1 MSVMPSKLGK
11 LMTTEGQNI
20 LCSKIRSKRGLSGKS
35 GVECGAVHKGMA
47 NRSPFVLVFIAQRTH
62 QCELPGKEDVTA

>member
-1 MSVMPSKLGK
+1 MGKNNFLGSKNL
-11 LMTTEGQNI
+11 EN
-20 LCSKIRSKRGLSGKS
+20 SRKIRSRRRLSGKS
-35 GVECGAVHKGMA
+35 GVECGAVRKGMA